1 MCCGKRKPKTRVKMT
16 RSGLK
21 KRWQSQSDDLT
32 TPHGEPTSNT
42 TITSSE
48 NQEINSNLPNPPP
61 YDAQSSQG

>member
-1 MCCGKRKPKTRVKMT
+1 MCCGRKKPKTRVKMT

-21 KRWQSQSDDLT
+21 KGWQSQSDDLT
-32 TPHGEPTSNT
+32 TPHGKPINNT

-48 NQEINSNLPNPPP
+48 NQEVNSISSNPSP